1 MLAVRAACWGS
12 DMAGLL
18 DFFKTPE
25 GQGLLAAGFG
35 AAAGA
40 RPGQPWNTLGRGGL
54 AGLAGYTG
62 AQDRITQ
69 QAESEA
75 QRKYRDM
82 QMKTLESQMAKQKG
96 EEQWRTGLLGVMEQA
111 KPQAYDMVDTL
122 GDGTGVGKASTAG
135 NPQLLNDYLMQ
146 PNSPFADKVM
156 EQRLFPKPQE
166 AFTLGENQVRY
177 GPDGKIIAQGPAKPA
192 DTEDDAKIKQF
203 KFAKDRGYKGTFEQ
217 FVVLGPALMAAAAAP
232 LRDAQVSNIN
242 AENAYNLPP
251 PVAPRPPAGGGTS
264 VTAGG
269 KTYTFP
275 NAAAAAAFKKQAGIQ

>member
-1 MLAVRAACWGS
+1 MS
-12 DMAGLL
+12 GLM
-18 DFFKTPE
+18 DYFKTPE

-54 AGLAGYTG
+54 AGLAGYAN
-62 AQDRITQ
+62 AQDQITQ

-75 QRKYRDM
+75 QRKYRDI
-82 QMKTLESQMAKQKG
+82 QMKTLESQIAKQKG
-96 EEQWRTGLLGVMEQA
+96 EEQWRAGLSNVMQPKPVELDQFTGTTTMQPPDQA
-111 KPQAYDMVDTL
+111 ALQ
-122 GDGTGVGKASTAG
+122 S
-135 NPQLLNDYLMQ
+135 YLMQ
-146 PNSPFADKVM
+146 PNSPFADKVL

-166 AFTLGENQVRY
+166 AFTLGADQVRY

-192 DTEDDAKIKQF
+192 DSEDDAKIKQF
-203 KFAKDRGYKGTFEQ
+203 KFAQARGYKGTFEQ

-232 LRDAQVSNIN
+232 LRDAQVGNIN

-251 PVAPRPPAGGGTS
+251 PLPATPRPAAGGATVS
-264 VTAGG
+264 AGG
-269 KTYTFP
+269 KTYSFP